1 MLTETDSRVGL
12 SPICCVYASI
22 LLSETV
28 TRLQTEGFERK
39 GIVGDMTGEGR
50 RLKRN
55 GAIDLLE
62 ANTGEG
68 SSWINPNHLHRLSIF
83 PVAGKKLAQ
92 TRRTGKDTD
101 KTC

>member
-1 MLTETDSRVGL
+1 MLCICIYTTIGDCHPFTDR
-12 SPICCVYASI
+12 
-22 LLSETV
+22 
-28 TRLQTEGFERK
+28 GFERK